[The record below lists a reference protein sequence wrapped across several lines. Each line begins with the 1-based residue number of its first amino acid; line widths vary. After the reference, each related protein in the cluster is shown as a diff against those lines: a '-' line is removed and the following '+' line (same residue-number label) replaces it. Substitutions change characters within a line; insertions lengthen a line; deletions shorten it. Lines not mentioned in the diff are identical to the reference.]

1 MENQKKRK
9 NSENDEENSFKRKK
23 LEENRLEE
31 MVSGFQKISVKR
43 KAEDHLESPSKV
55 KKAENGAVPSL
66 KNLILK
72 DLNHPNIFKNYKT
85 LVKLEESCLEFK
97 EVIKNGKSFWIG
109 IIEKKI
115 TNLEEHI
122 EIWNKIVD
130 RVSVKI
136 IMDTAITVQEFFG
149 STELETREMEIDFP
163 PFILDLKSRSASIKL
178 FIKNK
183 FTWKQR
189 YNIGGFQ

>member
-9 NSENDEENSFKRKK
+9 NLENDDENSFKRKK
-23 LEENRLEE
+23 LEENRLED

-43 KAEDHLESPSKV
+43 KAEAYLKSPSKV
-55 KKAENGAVPSL
+55 KKVENGGVPNL

-85 LVKLEESCLEFK
+85 LVKLEESGPEFK

-122 EIWNKIVD
+122 EVWNKIVD
-130 RVSVKI
+130 QVSVKI

-149 STELETREMEIDFP
+149 STELETREIEIDFP
-163 PFILDLKSRSASIKL
+163 PFVLDLKSRSASIKL
-178 FIKNK
+178 FLKNK

>member
-1 MENQKKRK
+1 
-9 NSENDEENSFKRKK
+9 
-23 LEENRLEE
+23 

-55 KKAENGAVPSL
+55 KKAENGAVPNL

-85 LVKLEESCLEFK
+85 LVKLEESCSEFK

-122 EIWNKIVD
+122 EVWNKIVD
-130 RVSVKI
+130 QVSVKI
-136 IMDTAITVQEFFG
+136 IMDTAITVLEFFG

-163 PFILDLKSRSASIKL
+163 PFVLDLKSRSASIKL
-178 FIKNK
+178 FLKNK

>member
-9 NSENDEENSFKRKK
+9 NSENDDENSIKRKK

-66 KNLILK
+66 KNVILK

-130 RVSVKI
+130 QVSVKI